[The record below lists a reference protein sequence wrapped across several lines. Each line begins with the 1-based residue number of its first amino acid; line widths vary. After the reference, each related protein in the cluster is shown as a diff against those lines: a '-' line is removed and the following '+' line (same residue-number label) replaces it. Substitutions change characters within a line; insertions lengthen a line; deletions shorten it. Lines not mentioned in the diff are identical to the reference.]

1 MPRWTP
7 TSTLPPRWPG
17 ALALAG
23 LAALACSAPCWAT
36 PPTANV
42 AAGKA
47 TFATA
52 CMSCHQVGP
61 TARNGF
67 GPQLNGILGRP
78 AGSIAG
84 YRYSPAMQNAGI
96 VWSAP
101 TLAAFIRNPGR
112 TVPGNKMRFFSLGYS
127 DQKMADLLAYLD
139 SLPAAPK

>member
-1 MPRWTP
+1 MPRWAMTL
-7 TSTLPPRWPG
+7 TLPLRWPS
-17 ALALAG
+17 ALALA
-23 LAALACSAPCWAT
+23 ALTCSAPCWAA

-47 TFATA
+47 TFAAA
-52 CMSCHQVGP
+52 CASCHQVGP
-61 TARNGF
+61 AARNGF

-78 AGSIAG
+78 AGAIAG
-84 YRYSPAMQNAGI
+84 YRYSPAMQNAQI
-96 VWSAP
+96 VWSEQ
-101 TLAAFIRNPGR
+101 TLAAFIRDPGR

>member
-1 MPRWTP
+1 MMLRLPLP
-7 TSTLPPRWPG
+7 LKFPPRWRS
-17 ALALAG
+17 ALALAALTG
-23 LAALACSAPCWAT
+23 SAAALAA

-42 AAGKA
+42 AVGKA
-47 TFATA
+47 TFAAA
-52 CMSCHQVGP
+52 CASCHQVGP
-61 TARNGF
+61 SARNGF
-67 GPQLNGILGRP
+67 GPQLNGVLGRP

-84 YRYSPAMQNAGI
+84 YRYSPAMQNAKI
-96 VWSAP
+96 VWSEH